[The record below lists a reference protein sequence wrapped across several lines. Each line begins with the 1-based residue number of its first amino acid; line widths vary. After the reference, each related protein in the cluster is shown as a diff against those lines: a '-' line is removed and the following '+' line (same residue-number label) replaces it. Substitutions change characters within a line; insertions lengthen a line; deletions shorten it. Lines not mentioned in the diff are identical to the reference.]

1 MFRDIL
7 SDYKNLNAS
16 KKIYGIYFST
26 ELKRDRSILY
36 RPISFK
42 KKDLKF

>member
-7 SDYKNLNAS
+7 YQVTKLKLNAS
-16 KKIYGIYFST
+16 KKIYGIHFSN
-26 ELKRDRSILY
+26 IL
-36 RPISFK
+36 FK